1 MPENSN
7 GNDGAGAGAG
17 AAGLVSTV
25 GLVVSGRARVVSCA
39 ATVTA
44 VDRNSPVSESGSDR
58 SRRIRESRGFEAVRG
73 SALPLRRYT
82 TGVLSRTCDSMV
94 THASH
99 RESDRASFA
108 GSGLQ

>member
-7 GNDGAGAGAG
+7 GNDGAGAGD

-39 ATVTA
+39 AAVTA
-44 VDRNSPVSESGSDR
+44 VDRNSAVSASGSDR

-73 SALPLRRYT
+73 SALPVRRYT
-82 TGVLSRTCDSMV
+82 TGVLSRTCDATV

-99 RESDRASFA
+99 RESDRASF
-108 GSGLQ
+108 